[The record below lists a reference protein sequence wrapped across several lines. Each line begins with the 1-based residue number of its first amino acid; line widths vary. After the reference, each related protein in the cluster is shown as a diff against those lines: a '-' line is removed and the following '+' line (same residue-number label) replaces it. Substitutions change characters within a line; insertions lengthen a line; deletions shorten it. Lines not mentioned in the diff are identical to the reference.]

1 MLSPSRSGRKA
12 RNRPEEDFA
21 QNLATP
27 GTRRSGDVAEPA
39 DATNWRLRGDLLLE
53 IAAAQGVRAFD
64 FDAAR
69 IDRVD
74 ERNWP

>member
-27 GTRRSGDVAEPA
+27 
-39 DATNWRLRGDLLLE
+39 WRLRGDLLLE